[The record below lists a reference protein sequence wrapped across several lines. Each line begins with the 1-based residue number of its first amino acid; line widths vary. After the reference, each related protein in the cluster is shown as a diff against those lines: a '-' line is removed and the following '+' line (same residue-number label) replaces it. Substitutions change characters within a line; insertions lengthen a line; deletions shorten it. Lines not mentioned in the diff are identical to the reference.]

1 MSETKPTMASYMS
14 WLSGAWKIVKSIPT
28 LLSIAKAIY
37 DAYLEFER
45 KRKQKQMEDALAKVD
60 QGDQR
65 DLERLLRK

>member
-1 MSETKPTMASYMS
+1 MS
-14 WLSGAWKIVKSIPT
+14 WLSGVWKIVKSIPT